1 MIDSLI
7 DYFVGFMGLFSILV
21 VIYFVVINSVY
32 LVLIGISFYHIRRQL
47 KEKDVYRLEGLF
59 SSNLYS
65 PISIIAPAFNEEATI
80 VASVKSLLQLRYPN
94 YEVIVV
100 NDGSKDRTIQ
110 VLINEF
116 KLKRVKRY
124 VPLIL
129 DHKPIKAIYKST
141 IYPDLVVVDKENG
154 RKADALNAGINVCR
168 NDLFCAIDADC
179 VLEPEV
185 LQNMLKTFIEDDTT
199 IAVGGIV
206 RVANDCVIEGNEI
219 KEIRFPKNFLPRIQV
234 VEYLRAFLFGRVGW
248 DYLDSL
254 LIISGAFGIFDRNA
268 VLKVGGYLHDTVG
281 EDMELVVR
289 LHKYHRENKI
299 PYRVRFLPEP
309 VCWTEVPEDYKVL
322 SRQRNR
328 WQRGLADTLYR
339 HKEMLFNP
347 KYGRLGLFAVP
358 FFFVFELL
366 APVVELLGWLV
377 FIVSLLF
384 GLINWPFALVFLS
397 AAVLFGM
404 ILSISSILCEEFT
417 YRRYPKL
424 KDIMLMILFAFVE
437 NFGFRQVHMWWRLK
451 GIVDFLKGN
460 KSWGEMTRKGLGN
473 QAALQNLGAQAT
485 DVDLDSDTIGDNN
498 VDAKSY
504 IASLDSRGISSSD
517 ESSSSTKREINPVP
531 IVTKFFL
538 ALLVVG
544 VVVFSIWSKFDLL
557 VNMDL
562 FSEKGAPTE
571 LNTNDLDR
579 GFFGPDSADGSDN
592 ADVLAQRDDTQVDIP
607 SAIDS
612 VWSDSSFY
620 MIGLHTYFSDRARVY
635 AGDYLLKGD
644 SSVVLSVGFRE
655 SGRWV
660 TGIGR
665 HNSYSEAIN
674 SAMNL
679 GLTDGTYEIVRR
691 SGLTIEEALKS
702 FQAPITDF
710 GYDVIVDSILVNI
723 SIIEL
728 TELLKLNKYSV
739 TYYEDRVFI
748 SHFLTE
754 QEAYLFGWYLRQAG
768 LIGEY
773 DVMFVGA

>member
-1 MIDSLI
+1 MIDILI
-7 DYFVGFMGLFSILV
+7 DYFAGFMGFFSILV

-185 LQNMLKTFIEDDTT
+185 LQNMLKTFIEDETT

-366 APVVELLGWLV
+366 APVIELLGWLV

-384 GLINWPFALVFLS
+384 GFINWPFALVFLS

-424 KDIMLMILFAFVE
+424 KDIMLMIVFAFVE

-473 QAALQNLGAQAT
+473 QAALQNLETQEADEEVDT
-485 DVDLDSDTIGDNN
+485 DAVGDHN

-504 IASLDSRGISSSD
+504 IASLDSRSNTSTTQSTSPSD
-517 ESSSSTKREINPVP
+517 NENKPIPVFN
-531 IVTKFFL
+531 KLLL

-544 VVVFSIWSKFDLL
+544 VVFASIWTKFDLIGNL
-557 VNMDL
+557 GL
-562 FSEKGAPTE
+562 
-571 LNTNDLDR
+571 LN
-579 GFFGPDSADGSDN
+579 GSDETTQLETSVTEDEIASTESSESAEGAGVFTKGN
-592 ADVLAQRDDTQVDIP
+592 FEQESTLATIE
-607 SAIDS
+607 S

-620 MIGLHTYFSDRARVY
+620 MIGLNTYFSDRASVY
-635 AGDYLLKGD
+635 AGAYLMAGNTTLN
-644 SSVVLSVGFRE
+644 LSVGIRE
-655 SGRWV
+655 SGSWV

-665 HNSYSEAIN
+665 FGSYSEANAFAN
-674 SAMNL
+674 SITIKE
-679 GLTDGTYEIVRR
+679 GSFEIVR
-691 SGLTIEEALKS
+691 KS
-702 FQAPITDF
+702 RLNFSDVFNNFRQPVARV
-710 GYDVIVDSILVNI
+710 GYSINVDSSSVYVPLSELIEVFDQINFAI
-723 SIIEL
+723 SVLENDVYIG
-728 TELLKLNKYSV
+728 
-739 TYYEDRVFI
+739 
-748 SHFLTE
+748 HFRTKE
-754 QEAYLFGWYLRQAG
+754 EAYLLGWYLRQAD
-768 LIGEY
+768 LIGEFE
-773 DVMFVGA
+773 VAF